1 MTHAAGWYPDGTG
14 RHAQRYF
21 DGQRWTDHVADASGR
36 QSMDPVVAAAAPA
49 AVTPAPTSSGWQTG
63 SASSSFAPPSMG
75 TTLTA
80 PRAAGTSMAG
90 GVTVSVGML
99 VAGVGAILA
108 LLSILALD
116 YWKAGD
122 FGLTL
127 GDIADAPG
135 SAGINA
141 LASSYAGFGRFLAVL
156 AIVAVVVAVLRLPR
170 LAAINDRLPMI
181 ATSVAGVFALWHLVG
196 LFVAPD
202 GAGMALTG
210 LLGFVGL
217 AGLAAAP
224 FLEQPLTSAPK

>member
-1 MTHAAGWYPDGTG
+1 
-14 RHAQRYF
+14 
-21 DGQRWTDHVADASGR
+21 
-36 QSMDPVVAAAAPA
+36 MDPVVAAAAPA
-49 AVTPAPTSSGWQTG
+49 AAVTPAPTNTGWTTG
-63 SASSSFAPPSMG
+63 SASSSSFAPPSLG

-80 PRAAGTSMAG
+80 PRAAGTSAAG

-108 LLSILALD
+108 LLSIFALD

-217 AGLAAAP
+217 AGLATAP
-224 FLEQPLTSAPK
+224 FLGQPLTSAPK